1 MAGGQ
6 RWAFFSHA
14 YNLGDCSRA
23 IEVAKAM
30 RASGG
35 EVRFFHHGGYHIE
48 QIRTAGFAPVQ
59 VEPLV
64 TEAQHRFLMDM
75 DQHRAPI
82 GAPMPFTEDQLI
94 AMVEA
99 ELAAF
104 VDWKPDGV
112 FCGLNLSCLIS
123 VPHARLPMVTFVPT
137 ALCPAF
143 FEQGLASFPNAMETN
158 FVLRRLLPEKLKRII
173 INRVMLGDVA
183 KKSATVFNR
192 VRARYGL
199 PPIANYTQ
207 LVRGDLTLLPD
218 LPELSGLRADLLPA
232 GYRYSGPVFARMDEL
247 PLPAPV
253 ARVLARPG
261 TKIYCAMGS
270 SGTPELLKQVV
281 AILRSVPDFN
291 VVCATTTILDP
302 AELGAPDERFAAV
315 RYLPAHVV
323 CEQVDLAVTHGGQG
337 TVQTAAWAGIP
348 VVGIGFQWE
357 QQANL
362 DGLAQA
368 GSGIRIPL
376 HSVTAPQLLAAVARA
391 LTPGFRSS
399 AMKLK
404 ALVRESDGP
413 TNAVQL
419 MRELA
424 VNRAARS

>member
-1 MAGGQ
+1 
-6 RWAFFSHA
+6 
-14 YNLGDCSRA
+14 LGDCSRA

-35 EVRFFHHGGYHIE
+35 EVRFFHHGGYHVE
-48 QIRTAGFAPVQ
+48 QIRAAGFEPVQ
-59 VEPLV
+59 LEPLV

-82 GAPMPFTEDQLI
+82 GAPLPFSEDQLI

-104 VDWKPDGV
+104 ADFQPDGV
-112 FCGLNLSCLIS
+112 FCGLSLSCLIAA
-123 VPHARLPMVTFVPT
+123 PHARLPMVTFVPT

-158 FVLRRLLPEKLKRII
+158 FVVRRLLPDKLKRII
-173 INRVMLGDVA
+173 FNRVMLGDVA
-183 KKSATVFNR
+183 KKSATIFNR
-192 VRARYGL
+192 VRTRYGL

-218 LPELSGLRADLLPA
+218 LPELSGLPAELLPA

-247 PLPAPV
+247 PLPESV
-253 ARVLARPG
+253 RHVLARPG

-270 SGTPELLKQVV
+270 SGTPELLKRVV
-281 AILRSVPDFN
+281 AILRGVPELN

-302 AELGAPDERFAAV
+302 SELGSPDARFAAV

-362 DGLAQA
+362 DGLAHA
-368 GSGIRIPL
+368 GSGVRIPL
-376 HSVTAPQLLAAVARA
+376 HSVTGPHLLAAITRA
-391 LTPGFRSS
+391 LTPGFRDS

-404 ALVRESDGP
+404 AVVRQSDGP
-413 TNAVQL
+413 ANAVQL

-424 VNRAARS
+424 AGRAAHS